1 MNLAPIA
8 DAPLAIKIHLAT
20 VIPAF
25 AIGTWLIFFSTKG
38 ARWHRV
44 LGAVY
49 LTLMIVTAV
58 AAFFIRSLNPGHL
71 TLIHLFIPLT
81 AFGCSARCGTSG
93 AATSRATATRCSGSI
108 SAAS

>member
-8 DAPLAIKIHLAT
+8 NAPLAIKIHLAT

-25 AIGTWLIFFSTKG
+25 VIGTWLIFFSTKG

-49 LTLMIVTAV
+49 LTLMTVTAV
-58 AAFFIRSLNPGHL
+58 ATFFIRSIIPGSL
-71 TLIHLFIPLT
+71 SPAVCL
-81 AFGCSARCGTSG
+81 ARCGTSG
-93 AATSRATATRCSGSI
+93 AATSRAIATRCSGSI
-108 SAAS
+108 SAGS